1 MGALTSADQA
11 EIPIAQTR
19 ILALTGRTP
28 HDAICAGPKTDA
40 QTAKRMREVLLQFD
54 PMEHAGVQR
63 LGTIERL
70 TGFAEGSEDDYIPL
84 RQALNMEKK

>member
-11 EIPIAQTR
+11 EIPIARTR

-28 HDAICAGPKTDA
+28 HDAICSGPKTETQDA
-40 QTAKRMREVLLQFD
+40 ERMREVLLKFD

-70 TGFAEGSEDDYIPL
+70 TGFAEGSAADYAPL
-84 RQALNMEKK
+84 RQALKMEKK